1 MTQLSLF
8 GLGDGEPERKPES
21 DDVVR
26 LRVLITVKAAPNP
39 SEKYGETVC
48 IAGLSVDLSQ
58 RRWIRLYPINFRDL
72 SFNDRFRKY
81 DIISVDARPARQD
94 QRRESWK
101 PYPETIVNKGHLRAW
116 EPRRPHLDPHIEHS
130 MCTLF
135 RNTRDHA
142 DAQSLAL
149 VRPKDVSGFKVEPH
163 PGWIPEEQK
172 RDRRVR

>member
-1 MTQLSLF
+1 M
-8 GLGDGEPERKPES
+8 
-21 DDVVR
+21 
-26 LRVLITVKAAPNP
+26 LITVKAAPHP

-48 IAGLSVDLSQ
+48 IAGLSVDLSP

-72 SFNDRFRKY
+72 DYNDRFRKY
-81 DIISVDARPARQD
+81 DIITVEARPARQD

-101 PYPETIVNKGHLRAW
+101 PYPETITKHGNLRAW
-116 EPRRPHLDPHIEHS
+116 QPRRPHLDPQIEDS
-130 MCTLF
+130 MCALF

-163 PGWIPEEQK
+163 PG
-172 RDRRVR
+172 